1 MRRHIFFISTLVF
14 FASLASQGFAQP
26 NLGCDDTR
34 FEMLDCHSD
43 TSASEDHCKSQVES
57 FQNSDQE
64 SQQQDQSH
72 HDDCHCPMHRT
83 HCCGSM
89 AMIGKLHRTF
99 VPTVGMQKRFFRESY
114 LVKPAPFLDGPFQP
128 PRA

>member
-1 MRRHIFFISTLVF
+1 MQRLIFFISILAF
-14 FASLASQGFAQP
+14 SASLASQRFAQP
-26 NLGCDDTR
+26 HSSCGKGHLEILN
-34 FEMLDCHSD
+34 CHSN
-43 TSASEDHCKSQVES
+43 TSVATDHCNSEVES
-57 FQNSDQE
+57 LQKSDQE
-64 SQQQDQSH
+64 SQQNDQSH

-89 AMIGKLHRTF
+89 AMIGKFQRVFISVVET
-99 VPTVGMQKRFFRESY
+99 QKRFFRESY